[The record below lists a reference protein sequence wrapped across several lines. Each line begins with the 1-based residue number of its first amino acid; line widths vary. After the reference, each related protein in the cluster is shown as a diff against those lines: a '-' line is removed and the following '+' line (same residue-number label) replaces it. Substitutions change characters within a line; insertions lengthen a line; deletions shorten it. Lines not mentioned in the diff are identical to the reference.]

1 MERYLRNTEDEYLKS
16 RGWTMTGFETTLR
29 TPHTKNPNVQ
39 CILLQKLSIHQTP
52 QCSNSILNSK
62 LESKHVN

>member
-1 MERYLRNTEDEYLKS
+1 
-16 RGWTMTGFETTLR
+16 MTGFETTLR

-52 QCSNSILNSK
+52 QCSSSILNSK
-62 LESKHVN
+62 LKSKHIMQKIKRVWALPARS